1 MSSTKGKKSFN
12 VVLNSSDTTS
22 WTGIHQSQCTFR
34 INPRGIV
41 DTPDYGKDYKVY
53 LNMVQLSGT
62 PAEAN
67 YAMNL
72 DIAGNKIQHVQA
84 VGTTIKNTHFILN
97 MQNNGAL
104 QTSKRSVI
112 ETYDQGPIIVKGL
125 NKLDYISVLNMA
137 GSTGSI
143 AYLENYVII
152 LRFEEI

>member
-1 MSSTKGKKSFN
+1 MSLTKGKKSFN

-22 WTGIHQSQCTFR
+22 RTPTHQSRTTFF

-41 DTPDYGKDYKVY
+41 DTADYGKDYKVY
-53 LNMVQLSGT
+53 MSMMQLSGT

-72 DIAGNKIQHVQA
+72 DIAGCKIQHSQA
-84 VGTTIKNTHFILN
+84 VGTTIKYTHFILN

-125 NKLDYISVLNMA
+125 NKLDYISVLLMA
-137 GSTGSI
+137 GSSGDI

>member
-1 MSSTKGKKSFN
+1 MSSTKKSFN
-12 VVLNSSDTTS
+12 LVLNSSDTTS
-22 WTGIHQSQCTFR
+22 WTGIHQSQAVFR

-41 DTPDYGKDYKVY
+41 DTQDYGKDYKIY
-53 LNMVQLSGT
+53 LNMMQLYGT

-72 DIAGNKIQHVQA
+72 DIAGNRIQHVQA
-84 VGTTIKNTHFILN
+84 IGSTIKNTHFILN

-112 ETYDQGPIIVKGL
+112 KTDEQGPIIVKGL
-125 NKLDYISVLNMA
+125 NKLDYISVSLIA
-137 GSTGSI
+137 GASGSI